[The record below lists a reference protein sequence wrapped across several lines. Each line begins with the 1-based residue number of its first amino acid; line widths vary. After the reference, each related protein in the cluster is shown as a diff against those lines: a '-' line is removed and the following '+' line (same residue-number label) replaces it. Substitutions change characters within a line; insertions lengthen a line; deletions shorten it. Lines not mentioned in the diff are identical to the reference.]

1 MNVCTKLKMYAAE
14 FDNDEFLQY
23 HVAKLPYYSIN
34 NLINANKIELYKI
47 QTNISLVLID
57 LAGEYS

>member
-14 FDNDEFLQY
+14 FDNDEFLQHY
-23 HVAKLPYYSIN
+23 VAKLPYHSIN